1 VVCVYM
7 NFVEM
12 GYKGMLATRTEEVRI
27 KYSG

>member
-1 VVCVYM
+1 M

-12 GYKGMLATRTEEVRI
+12 GYKGMLATRKEEVRI